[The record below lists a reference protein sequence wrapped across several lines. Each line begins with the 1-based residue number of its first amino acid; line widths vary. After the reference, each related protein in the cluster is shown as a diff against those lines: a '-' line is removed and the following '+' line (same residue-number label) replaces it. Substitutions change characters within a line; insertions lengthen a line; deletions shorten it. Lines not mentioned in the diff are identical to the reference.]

1 MKLTELILTAALAAG
16 FAANSFGS
24 VFFSID
30 LGTLQDENGDSLIG
44 EGMLYLVTS
53 TDDDAFSL
61 PSDGS
66 IIDGASDD
74 EIVATWDLSVE
85 SSTGGEYIVTSG
97 AVPFGDDWEAGNDLA
112 ILWFPNLTVANQVPS
127 AGEPYGFYRNT
138 SDSGVGD
145 VWEMPENGTLL
156 HSLKFFPDVSNPLV
170 DVGDVPS
177 IVASAGFGA
186 GESAG
191 SPTPPTN
198 VATNENNPGTVNF
211 NWAGATVPGGGYRI
225 ERKLAGGSDW
235 TVLGTVGSEATSFDD
250 DSVGRG
256 KDYDYRLVAINGFDS
271 VMSSSAQIQSLRS
284 SLANIATRGM
294 IGSGAEAL
302 ILGFV
307 IEGTGP
313 IDILATAKGP
323 DLANVGISNFALDPT
338 ISLFPFGATDP
349 DAQSD
354 DWGAD
359 AAAISDFVDR
369 SFAQA
374 IVDDTSKDAALAFSP
389 EGTQLFTAIVNDNE
403 NANGVGLVEVFD
415 ASGTSRNGVAP
426 NDATNRLVNVATRG
440 FVGTGADVLIAGF
453 IVDGAVDSKLL
464 LRGLGPSIAGLSGT
478 LEDPT
483 ITLFR
488 TDFTQPGFPQVEV
501 ATNDDWEDDPTKVDE
516 IIAVSNDVGA
526 AVLNSGSKD
535 SILLVDAVPGL
546 YSFVLSGVNDAT
558 GIGLVEVFLAD

>member
-1 MKLTELILTAALAAG
+1 M
-16 FAANSFGS
+16 
-24 VFFSID
+24 
-30 LGTLQDENGDSLIG
+30 
-44 EGMLYLVTS
+44 
-53 TDDDAFSL
+53 
-61 PSDGS
+61 
-66 IIDGASDD
+66 
-74 EIVATWDLSVE
+74 
-85 SSTGGEYIVTSG
+85 
-97 AVPFGDDWEAGNDLA
+97 
-112 ILWFPNLTVANQVPS
+112 
-127 AGEPYGFYRNT
+127 
-138 SDSGVGD
+138 
-145 VWEMPENGTLL
+145 
-156 HSLKFFPDVSNPLV
+156 
-170 DVGDVPS
+170 
-177 IVASAGFGA
+177 
-186 GESAG
+186 
-191 SPTPPTN
+191 
-198 VATNENNPGTVNF
+198 
-211 NWAGATVPGGGYRI
+211 
-225 ERKLAGGSDW
+225 
-235 TVLGTVGSEATSFDD
+235 
-250 DSVGRG
+250 
-256 KDYDYRLVAINGFDS
+256 
-271 VMSSSAQIQSLRS
+271 
-284 SLANIATRGM
+284 
-294 IGSGAEAL
+294 
-302 ILGFV
+302 
-307 IEGTGP
+307 
-313 IDILATAKGP
+313 
-323 DLANVGISNFALDPT
+323 DPT

-359 AAAISDFVDR
+359 AATISDFVDR